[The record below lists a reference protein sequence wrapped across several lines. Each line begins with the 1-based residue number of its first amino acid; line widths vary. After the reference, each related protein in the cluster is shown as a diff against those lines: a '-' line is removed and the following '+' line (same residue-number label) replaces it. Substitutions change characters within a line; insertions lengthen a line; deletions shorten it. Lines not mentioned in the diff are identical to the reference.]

1 MPTAG
6 TTVDAAEVFVTR
18 GRPVLRFAVVAAVL
32 VGVAQLLVRM
42 SVLVPSLELGDGSRA
57 VLPSPGGATT
67 VVFALH
73 NAGATPVELGA
84 ITAGPGT
91 EVQRATVDSE
101 PLVGSRLPGGATGD
115 VELLVHVDCAVA
127 AGIEVRVEA
136 ETVVGLR
143 RTTELVAVYDDTRPR
158 TGRAW
163 TGPTITVADGTS
175 TAYCLP

>member
-1 MPTAG
+1 MPTDA
-6 TTVDAAEVFVTR
+6 TTVAAEEVFVTR
-18 GRPVLRFAVVAAVL
+18 GRPVLRFVVVAAL
-32 VGVAQLLVRM
+32 LIGATQLLART

-57 VLPSPGGATT
+57 VLPSPGGTTT

-84 ITAGPGT
+84 VTAGPGT
-91 EVQRATVDSE
+91 EVRRASVDGA
-101 PLVGSRLPGGATGD
+101 PLVGSRLPGGATGQ

-143 RTTELVAVYDDTRPR
+143 RTTELLAIFDESRPR
-158 TGRAW
+158 TGRGW
-163 TGPTITVADGTS
+163 TGPITVANGTS
-175 TAYCLP
+175 TAFCLP